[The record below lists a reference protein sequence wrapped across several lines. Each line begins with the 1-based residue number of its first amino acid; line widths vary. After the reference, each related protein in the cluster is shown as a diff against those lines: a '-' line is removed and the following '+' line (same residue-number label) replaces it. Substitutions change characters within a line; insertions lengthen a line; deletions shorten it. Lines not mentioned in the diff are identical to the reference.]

1 MFNARPEV
9 PAIYVMLVAHIK
21 WTLVLFHRPPEWQQ
35 AAEKTQPSS
44 TSSTSPRTPLA
55 RRPNY
60 TQLEGYAEAIKK
72 LKGELAS
79 TLATTLKLKSELLY
93 FCEDFIRWPHV
104 DASQGRVM
112 FPPIY
117 PTERFA
123 KALRLV
129 IEANRAAD
137 IIFDYQPSW
146 YDVVDDSEQ
155 ATKPDSQLL
164 VRALMLLI
172 FVGCTVS
179 SLWPRLNLQKKGKQ
193 VFELEYGDMVGKITE
208 PLDELIRPD
217 ELEDAMEEMEAESKD
232 GSYKPSQV
240 KRAATRLRERF
251 LTRLQTTT
259 PVKKKVRDQLPKLA
273 PIRRPTG
280 TAKAKFVPTS
290 PTSPTPAGPRQGLP
304 HVVTAPTT
312 TKPGDVQQ

>member
-1 MFNARPEV
+1 MTATRDAIGQVCAQAFCMFNARPEV

-93 FCEDFIRWPHV
+93 FCEDCIRWPHV

-146 YDVVDDSEQ
+146 YDVVDEQ

-164 VRALMLLI
+164 DEGEKI
-172 FVGCTVS
+172 FEHAY
-179 SLWPRLNLQKKGKQ
+179 GK
-193 VFELEYGDMVGKITE
+193 MVCKIME

-232 GSYKPSQV
+232 GNYKPSQV
-240 KRAATRLRERF
+240 KRAATRLRKRF

-259 PVKKKVRDQLPKLA
+259 PVKTKVRDQLPKLA